1 MKKKILLVLLALL
14 GGTGA
19 ALAQQSRVIQGQVR
33 NAQTQSVVEYA
44 SAVLLRQDSSVVRGT
59 TTDSAGAFT
68 LVAPDKGRYLLRVS
82 YVGYTTAFTPIDITA
97 ASPDSIRLGE
107 IKLQSTDNTLRTAT
121 VTGVAARV
129 EQKEDTTMFN
139 ASAYRVPEGSS
150 LEALVKQL
158 PGVEVSDDGKIT
170 WNGKEVKELLVNGK
184 DFFKGDT
191 KVAMKNLPVEVVNRI
206 KAYDKASD
214 YTELT
219 GIDDGEE
226 TTVLDI
232 STKRQLNESWVTNA
246 DLAYGT
252 EKRYSGKFFVNRF
265 TDQGRITLFG
275 SANNVGSRGFGGP
288 RGFTTPQGLIAQKE
302 AGMDFSWENGKQKK
316 EAGRFEIGGNVR
328 YSHTSTDLVKTT
340 ASETFLT
347 AGRSRSFSN
356 SWAKSH
362 SSSTSVNGSLRLEWA
377 PDSMTNI
384 IFRPSVSHSDSHNSG
399 QTQTATFND
408 DPYAIDGM
416 ESPLDS
422 MFQSTVP
429 AELQAIAVNRTGRF
443 TLGDSKSN
451 GANANLYMVRRI
463 GQKGRNISL
472 RAQGGYTKSESNNFS
487 ISNIT
492 YWNGRPS
499 QFLNQYSTQPSVSWN
514 YNVRVGYAEPIA
526 KNLFAEVRYQY
537 SYKYTDSD
545 RSRFNLDSL
554 FYAPYADLWPQ
565 YASFGDSDNYPVI
578 GTLPTEAD
586 VLMAVR
592 DLNNSQYATYKYYDH
607 TVNVGLRYNTE
618 AIRLNA
624 GVDFNPE
631 RTRLEYE
638 RPGQNID
645 TMVVRKV
652 FNVSPQIR
660 FRYRFNKTTNLD
672 LRYRGSASQPTM
684 TNLLEVVDD
693 SDPLNI
699 TMGNPGLKPS
709 WNNNLRAMFNT
720 YDATKQ
726 RGMMAALMF
735 SQTRNSVSNLMV
747 YDEATGVRYTRP
759 ENING
764 NWSAN
769 GHYMF
774 NSALGEKKLFN
785 IHTFTNLSYNNSV
798 GYVSSM
804 SSASSAPIRPMY
816 LTAYEN
822 YNNIFASVNPSR
834 STTRTTGVGE
844 RLNLSYRTGWYD
856 IGLEGRLNYQH
867 SRSTLQENA
876 NMDTWNFSYGA
887 NANFSF
893 NWGMSL
899 STDIRMNS
907 RRGFAESSMNTN
919 ELIWNAQLSQS
930 FLKNKAATISLQ
942 WYDILRQQ
950 SNVSRTINAMMR
962 SDSWTNAINSYFMVH
977 FIYKLNI
984 FKGAKGSKA
993 EQKQQNQFQPGMMPP
1008 PGHPGGQMPPA
1019 GMRPGGPG
1027 MF

>member
-1 MKKKILLVLLALL
+1 M
-14 GGTGA
+14 
-19 ALAQQSRVIQGQVR
+19 
-33 NAQTQSVVEYA
+33 
-44 SAVLLRQDSSVVRGT
+44 
-59 TTDSAGAFT
+59 
-68 LVAPDKGRYLLRVS
+68 
-82 YVGYTTAFTPIDITA
+82 
-97 ASPDSIRLGE
+97 
-107 IKLQSTDNTLRTAT
+107 
-121 VTGVAARV
+121 
-129 EQKEDTTMFN
+129 
-139 ASAYRVPEGSS
+139 
-150 LEALVKQL
+150 
-158 PGVEVSDDGKIT
+158 
-170 WNGKEVKELLVNGK
+170 
-184 DFFKGDT
+184 
-191 KVAMKNLPVEVVNRI
+191 
-206 KAYDKASD
+206 
-214 YTELT
+214 
-219 GIDDGEE
+219 
-226 TTVLDI
+226 
-232 STKRQLNESWVTNA
+232 
-246 DLAYGT
+246 
-252 EKRYSGKFFVNRF
+252 
-265 TDQGRITLFG
+265 
-275 SANNVGSRGFGGP
+275 
-288 RGFTTPQGLIAQKE
+288 
-302 AGMDFSWENGKQKK
+302 
-316 EAGRFEIGGNVR
+316 
-328 YSHTSTDLVKTT
+328 
-340 ASETFLT
+340 
-347 AGRSRSFSN
+347 
-356 SWAKSH
+356 
-362 SSSTSVNGSLRLEWA
+362 
-377 PDSMTNI
+377 
-384 IFRPSVSHSDSHNSG
+384 
-399 QTQTATFND
+399 
-408 DPYAIDGM
+408 
-416 ESPLDS
+416 
-422 MFQSTVP
+422 
-429 AELQAIAVNRTGRF
+429 
-443 TLGDSKSN
+443 
-451 GANANLYMVRRI
+451 
-463 GQKGRNISL
+463 
-472 RAQGGYTKSESNNFS
+472 
-487 ISNIT
+487 
-492 YWNGRPS
+492 
-499 QFLNQYSTQPSVSWN
+499 
-514 YNVRVGYAEPIA
+514 
-526 KNLFAEVRYQY
+526 
-537 SYKYTDSD
+537 
-545 RSRFNLDSL
+545 
-554 FYAPYADLWPQ
+554 
-565 YASFGDSDNYPVI
+565 
-578 GTLPTEAD
+578 
-586 VLMAVR
+586 
-592 DLNNSQYATYKYYDH
+592 
-607 TVNVGLRYNTE
+607 
-618 AIRLNA
+618 
-624 GVDFNPE
+624 DFNPE

-638 RPGQNID
+638 RPGQID
-645 TMVVRKV
+645 TVVVRKV

-660 FRYRFNKTTNLD
+660 FRYRFNKTTNLH

-822 YNNIFASVNPSR
+822 YNNIFASANPSR

-887 NANFSF
+887 NANFTF